1 MMSKVVRSFF
11 LSLVV
16 CSVTLVSAQVSN
28 NQTKQDHHSAAGSVL
43 PMPAASPT
51 PHLISLRKP
60 DGMILST
67 GNLYFTSHDAAG
79 AAVWRTSQTSI
90 PGQETVLFWE
100 AGATFGDIVF
110 AQVDGR
116 FFGYFLARK
125 QGVHTI
131 RRVPLTGGPAT
142 VLATISNNI
151 DIENSHRNLITD
163 GVNIYWQDDVAVRK
177 IPIGGGPMTV
187 IDPSN
192 PNTPL
197 AGLGFQNGNIVY
209 ASVAEIRF
217 VPPNGSSDPPSSR
230 IIVTAASRV
239 VALHS
244 VSNGVYW
251 GDNNGAVK
259 RKVGAATSTLQSTGG
274 LANSISSSGPAA
286 GGTEAWTEC
295 SGSQCRLHVKL
306 LFFGLT
312 MPVANNPLGVTVL
325 PGRRIFWGDA
335 AGIHRKTF

>member
-11 LSLVV
+11 LSLVI
-16 CSVTLVSAQVSN
+16 CSVTLVSAQVSDS
-28 NQTKQDHHSAAGSVL
+28 QTKQDHHLPPAGAQ
-43 PMPAASPT
+43 PIPAASPT

-60 DGMILST
+60 DGLILST
-67 GNLYFTSHDAAG
+67 GNVYFTSHDAAG
-79 AAVWRTSQTSI
+79 ATVWRTSQTSI
-90 PGQETVLFWE
+90 PGQETVLYWE
-100 AGATFGDIVF
+100 PGAKFGDIVF
-110 AQVDGR
+110 AQVDGA
-116 FFGYFLARK
+116 FFGYFFALKA
-125 QGVHTI
+125 GVLTI
-131 RRVPLTGGPAT
+131 RRVSLTGGPAT
-142 VLATISNNI
+142 VLATIPTNV

-163 GVNIYWQDDVAVRK
+163 GVNIYWQDDVAIRK
-177 IPIGGGPMTV
+177 IPIRGGPMTV
-187 IDPSN
+187 IDPSS

-197 AGLGFQNGNIVY
+197 AGLAFQNGNIVY
-209 ASVAEIRF
+209 ASVAQIRF

-239 VALHS
+239 VALHA

-259 RKVGAATSTLQSTGG
+259 RKVTATSTLQATGG
-274 LANSISSSGPAA
+274 LASSISSSGPAA

-295 SGSQCRLHVKL
+295 SGSLCRLHVKL

-312 MPVANNPLGVTVL
+312 MPVANNPLGVTVM

>member
-1 MMSKVVRSFF
+1 MSKVVRAFF
-11 LSLVV
+11 LSLAV
-16 CSVTLVSAQVSN
+16 CSVSLVSAQVSN
-28 NQTKQDHHSAAGSVL
+28 NQTKQDHHSAAGEAL
-43 PMPAASPT
+43 PLPAASPT

-60 DGMILST
+60 TGMILST

-79 AAVWRTSQTSI
+79 ATVWRTSQTSI

-100 AGATFGDIVF
+100 AGAKFGDIVF

-125 QGVHTI
+125 DGVTTI
-131 RRVPLTGGPAT
+131 RRVSLTGGPAT
-142 VLATISNNI
+142 VMATISNNI
-151 DIENSHRNLITD
+151 DIENSHRNLLTD
-163 GVNIYWQDDVAVRK
+163 GVNIYWQDDVAIRK
-177 IPIGGGPMTV
+177 IPIGGGPITV

-197 AGLGFQNGNIVY
+197 AGLAFQNGNIVY

-217 VPPNGSSDPPSSR
+217 VPPNGSSTPPSSR

-239 VALHS
+239 VSLHA

-259 RKVGAATSTLQSTGG
+259 RKVGAATSTLQATGG
-274 LANSISSSGPAA
+274 LATSISSSGPSA

-295 SGSQCRLHVKL
+295 SGSQCRLHVKF
-306 LFFGLT
+306 LFVRFT
-312 MPVANNPLGVTVL
+312 TAVAANPIGVTVM
-325 PGRRIFWGDA
+325 PGRRVFWGDA
-335 AGIHRKTF
+335 AGIHRRSF

>member
-1 MMSKVVRSFF
+1 MSKVVASFF
-11 LSLVV
+11 LSLVF
-16 CSVTLVSAQVSN
+16 CSGTIVSAQVSDKLTR
-28 NQTKQDHHSAAGSVL
+28 QGHHSSPGEAA

-51 PHLISLRKP
+51 PDLISLRKP
-60 DGMILST
+60 DGLILST
-67 GNLYFTSHDAAG
+67 GNVFFTSHDAAG
-79 AAVWRTSQTSI
+79 ATVWRTSQTSI

-100 AGATFGDIVF
+100 PGARFGDIVF
-110 AQVDGR
+110 AQVDGA
-116 FFGYFLARK
+116 FFGYFFALK
-125 QGVHTI
+125 QNVLTI
-131 RRVPLTGGPAT
+131 RRVPLTGGAAT
-142 VLATISNNI
+142 VLATIPNNV
-151 DIENSHRNLITD
+151 DIANSHRNLITD
-163 GVNIYWQDDVAVRK
+163 GVNIYWQDDVAIRK
-177 IPIGGGPMTV
+177 IPIRGGPMTV

-197 AGLGFQNGNIVY
+197 AGLAFQNGNIVY

-239 VALHS
+239 VSLHA

-259 RKVGAATSTLQSTGG
+259 RKVGANTLTLQSTGG
-274 LANSISSSGPAA
+274 LASSISSSGPAA

-295 SGSQCRLHVKL
+295 SGSQCRLHVKF
-306 LFFGLT
+306 LFFSLT
-312 MPVANNPLGVTVL
+312 RPVADNPIGVTVM

-335 AGIHRKTF
+335 AGVHRRTF